1 MYMYKEKILVRF
13 KGVFMIL
20 ITIIVFLALWLGGRM
35 IMFLEK
41 RV

>member
-20 ITIIVFLALWLGGRM
+20 ITIIVFLALWLAGRM